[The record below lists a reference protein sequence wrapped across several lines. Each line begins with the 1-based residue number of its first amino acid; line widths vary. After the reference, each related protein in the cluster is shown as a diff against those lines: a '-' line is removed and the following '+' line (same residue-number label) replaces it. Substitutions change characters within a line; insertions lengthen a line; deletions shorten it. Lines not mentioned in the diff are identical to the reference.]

1 MLLRRIARP
10 LLAAWFIGDA
20 VSAVRSPQSH
30 VEVARTPVNKV
41 VTALGKEPLT
51 DSQLRNVVRAE
62 GVVTVFL
69 GLGLASGR
77 APRACGLLL
86 AATTIPHIIATA
98 PVGPKFDHEGRSR
111 SERVGPFLQKAG
123 AVGAALLVAAD
134 TAGKPSMAYRVNKAK
149 TERAQQLLQ
158 AQKSA
163 TAKVD
168 QAVTKA
174 QKSVAAKVD
183 QIVPK
188 AS

>member
-30 VEVARTPVNKV
+30 VELARTPVNKA
-41 VTALGKEPLT
+41 VTTLGGEPLS
-51 DSQLRNVVRAE
+51 DAQLRNVVRAE
-62 GVVTVFL
+62 GVVTIFL
-69 GLGLASGR
+69 GLGLALGKS
-77 APRACGLLL
+77 PRACGLLL
-86 AATTIPHIIATA
+86 AATTVPHVIATA
-98 PVGPKFDHEGRSR
+98 PVGHKKDHEGRSR
-111 SERVGPFLQKAG
+111 SERVGPFLQKLG

-149 TERAQQLLQ
+149 TQRAQQLLQ

-163 TAKVD
+163 SAKVD

-174 QKSVAAKVD
+174 QKAAAAKVD
-183 QIVPK
+183 QVVTK
-188 AS
+188 VS